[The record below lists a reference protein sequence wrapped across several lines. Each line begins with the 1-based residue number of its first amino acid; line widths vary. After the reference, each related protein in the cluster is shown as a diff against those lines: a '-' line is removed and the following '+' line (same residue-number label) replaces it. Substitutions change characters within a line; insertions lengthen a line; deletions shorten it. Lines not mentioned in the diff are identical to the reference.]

1 MPGPSKKPTKL
12 KLLEG
17 TARADRRLKNE
28 VDPPVGMP
36 ESPAHVTGTARAEWD
51 RMSQY
56 LFNLGLLSEC
66 DMAALAAY
74 CVAYG
79 RWADAESMLN
89 QSPSLIVETQQGN
102 IIQSPLV
109 GVANTAMK
117 LMLKSATEFGMTP
130 AARTRVAV
138 QKQEKSPE
146 RKARG
151 F

>member
-1 MPGPSKKPTKL
+1 MPGPPKKPTKL

-36 ESPAHVTGTARAEWD
+36 DAPAHLNERARKEWD

-79 RWADAESMLN
+79 RWSEAEQKLN
-89 QSPSLIVETQQGN
+89 ESPSLLVKTNSGN

-109 GVANTAMK
+109 GIANTAMK
-117 LMLKSATEFGMTP
+117 LMIQTATEFGMTP